1 MSELLRTLEALPPGL
16 LYAVIGVLAAI
27 ESVFP
32 PMPADTAV
40 ALGAF
45 LAGRGTLN
53 GWAVFGVT
61 WVSNVAS
68 AAAVYWMGRR
78 YGREFFRGRIGRKLL
93 PEPVLAHIA
102 AQYHRHG
109 TYGIFLSRL
118 LPVWRSVV
126 APFAGVAGLSA
137 PRTLIPLALASGLWY
152 GALTLLVT
160 TLGTNF
166 ATVAAA
172 LARVNRVLGAAAVAA
187 VIFGAVWTWRRLKT
201 EARPPTT
208 VTEAPRDTSG
218 IPFPP
223 PLIYAGAFALGYAV
237 HRFVPLHPW
246 AEPGTV
252 PRLIGWGLVAVW
264 LALSASAVFLFRRA
278 GTTPNPFRPTTA
290 LVLYGPYRF
299 TRNPM
304 YLSLAALYVGLT
316 LLVNSLWPLL
326 FFPAVIWFVQ
336 TQVIAREEA
345 YLEARFGEGYRAYKT
360 RVRRWI

>member
-1 MSELLRTLEALPPGL
+1 VSDLLRTLEALPPGL
-16 LYAVIGVLAAI
+16 LYTVIGVLAAI

-32 PMPADTAV
+32 PVPADSAV
-40 ALGAF
+40 ALGAL

-53 GWAVFGVT
+53 GWVVFGVT

-68 AAAVYWMGRR
+68 AAAVYWVGHR
-78 YGREFFRGRIGRKLL
+78 YGRDFFRGRIGRRLL

-137 PRTLIPLALASGLWY
+137 PRLLIPLALASGLWY
-152 GALTLLVT
+152 GALTLLVA
-160 TLGTNF
+160 TLGTNLE
-166 ATVAAA
+166 TVVSA
-172 LARVNRVLGAAAVAA
+172 LARVNHVLGAAALVAI
-187 VIFGAVWTWRRLKT
+187 IFLAVWTVRRLKAEAAPPVMTT
-201 EARPPTT
+201 ETPQA
-208 VTEAPRDTSG
+208 TSG
-218 IPFPP
+218 IRFPP
-223 PLIYAGAFALGYAV
+223 PLIYAGAFVVGYAL
-237 HRFVPLHPW
+237 HRFVPLRPW
-246 AEPGTV
+246 AEAGTV
-252 PRLIGWGLVAVW
+252 QRAVGWCLVAVW
-264 LALSASAVFLFRRA
+264 VPLSVSAVFLFRRA
-278 GTTPNPFRPTTA
+278 GTTPNPFKPTTA

-304 YLSLAALYVGLT
+304 YLGLAALYLGLT

-326 FFPAVIWFVQ
+326 LFPAVIALIQ

-345 YLEARFGEGYRAYKT
+345 YLEARFGEEYRAYKA
-360 RVRRWI
+360 RVRRWM